1 MQKEGPSVGRIAA
14 MVIFALSCFGLLTF
28 LWISFGGSVPLKPK
42 QYQLTINFP
51 EATTLAEAADVRI
64 AGVTVGK
71 VRSKD
76 LDKKLNRTT
85 VILRIDPKY
94 APIPKDTKA
103 ILRQKTLLGETFVEL
118 SPGKPGSGK
127 LADGG
132 TLNDAQVEPT
142 VELDEILRIFDPDT
156 KKAFQSWVQESAKTI
171 SGTAPKDLNNALGN
185 LAGFAQDGAG
195 VLQVLDTQHTAVR
208 QLIKNTG
215 VVFGALNERKGQLR
229 QLIVN
234 SDRTFSALSSEQE
247 ALADT
252 FRVFPTFLDES
263 KVTLARLEDFSNNTR
278 PLVNELKPVADDLGP
293 TVHDLGAL
301 APDLETF
308 FRRLPP
314 VIRDSNT
321 DLPAAEKFLRGA
333 IPLFK
338 GLHVFLPQLNPI
350 LSYWNF
356 DQDRIAHFLGASAFA
371 DHYNVAP
378 QNNGIPGYALGQ
390 FGINSEESIMLRTE
404 RPENETGNAYLAP
417 NAYNRAVPLGAI
429 ESFDCKSQPGGK
441 ERPDPVDTGFEQAAP
456 CFVQPKSLYD
466 NRFFPHLNP
475 GHVRLKP
482 SPRGTTTGN
491 ATADPKKRGG
501 H

>member
-1 MQKEGPSVGRIAA
+1 MQKEGPSLGRIAA

-76 LDKKLNRTT
+76 LDKELNRTR

-118 SPGKPGSGK
+118 SPGSRASGA

-132 TLNDAQVEPT
+132 TLEDGQVEQT
-142 VELDEILRIFDPDT
+142 VELDEILRIFDPET
-156 KKAFQSWVQESAKTI
+156 KIAFQNWVQESAKTI
-171 SGTAPKDLNNALGN
+171 TGTAPRDLNNALGN
-185 LAGFAQDGAG
+185 LAGFAQDGAA
-195 VLQVLDTQHTAVR
+195 VLEVLDTQSTAVR

-229 QLIVN
+229 QLIIN
-234 SDRTFSALSSEQE
+234 SDRTFSALQSEQE

-263 KVTLARLEDFSNNTR
+263 RVTLARLQDFSVNTR
-278 PLVNELKPVADDLGP
+278 PLVNDLKPVADDLGP
-293 TVHDLGAL
+293 TVRDLGAL

-314 VIRDSNT
+314 VIRSSET
-321 DLPAAEKFLRGA
+321 DLPAAAKFIRGA
-333 IPLFK
+333 IPVFK

-356 DQDRIAHFLGASAFA
+356 DQDRISHFISANA
-371 DHYNVAP
+371 VATHYNVAP
-378 QNNGIPGYALGQ
+378 QSDTGIPGYALGQ

-404 RPENETGNAYLAP
+404 RPPGERGNAYLAP

-429 ESFDCKSQPGGK
+429 ESFDCKPDGSEQ
-441 ERPDPVDTGFEQAAP
+441 PDPVDTGFMQAAP

-466 NRFFPHLNP
+466 NRQFPHLDP
-475 GHVRLKP
+475 GHVRLRP
-482 SPRGTTTGN
+482 SPRGTTQGN
-491 ATADPKKRGG
+491 ITADPKKRGG

>member
-1 MQKEGPSVGRIAA
+1 MQKEGPSLGRIGA

-28 LWISFGGSVPLKPK
+28 LWISFGGTVPLKPK
-42 QYQLTINFP
+42 QYQLTVNFP

-71 VRSKD
+71 VRSKA
-76 LDKKLNRTT
+76 LDKGLNRTR
-85 VILRIDPKY
+85 VVLKIDPKY
-94 APIPKDTKA
+94 APIPKDSKA

-118 SPGKPGSGK
+118 SPGNPAAGK

-132 TLNDAQVEPT
+132 TLGNAQVEKT
-142 VELDEILRIFDPDT
+142 VELDEILRIFDPST
-156 KKAFQSWVQESAKTI
+156 KKAFQNWVQESAKTI
-171 SGTAPKDLNNALGN
+171 SGTAPEDLNNALGN
-185 LAGFAQDGAG
+185 LAGFAQDGAS
-195 VLQVLDTQHTAVR
+195 VLQVLDTQSTAVR

-234 SDRTFSALSSEQE
+234 SDRTFSALQSEQV

-263 KVTLARLEDFSNNTR
+263 KVTLARLEDFSRNTD
-278 PLVNELKPVADDLGP
+278 PLVNDLKPVADDLGP
-293 TVHDLGAL
+293 TVRDLGAL

-314 VIRDSNT
+314 VIRSSKT
-321 DLPAAEKFLRGA
+321 DLPAAAKFIRGA
-333 IPLFK
+333 RPVFK

-356 DQDRIAHFLGASAFA
+356 DQDRIAHFISANGVA

-378 QNNGIPGYALGQ
+378 QSNGIPGYALGQ
-390 FGINSEESIMLRTE
+390 FGINSDESIMLRTQRPPGE
-404 RPENETGNAYLAP
+404 RGNAYLAP
-417 NAYNRAVPLGAI
+417 NAYNRAVPLGVI
-429 ESFDCKSQPGGK
+429 ESFDCKPSGGEVK
-441 ERPDPVDTGFEQAAP
+441 NPSDTGFEQIAP

-466 NRFFPHLNP
+466 NRYFPHLNP

-482 SPRGTTTGN
+482 PPRGTTAGN
-491 ATADPKKRGG
+491 KTADPNKR
-501 H
+501 